1 MGKIM
6 IKYYEENFRILERAI
21 ASIDEQQYEKLL
33 SHCYK
38 AIEKGGKII
47 ASGLGKNV
55 PICEKFVGTMS
66 SYGLPASFLHTN
78 TAVHGD
84 LGIVK
89 DEDVV
94 ILLSKSGNTAET
106 LVLCHHLQKRNCDTW
121 SLSCNEKA
129 KSYDLTHESL
139 YINLEHEGDQWDIVP
154 NNSTTVFLII
164 LQGLAIE
171 LANRFNISRESFALN
186 HPGGNIGERLGSS
199 IK

>member
-1 MGKIM
+1 M
-6 IKYYEENFRILERAI
+6 N
-21 ASIDEQQYEKLL
+21 
-33 SHCYK
+33 
-38 AIEKGGKII
+38 
-47 ASGLGKNV
+47 
-55 PICEKFVGTMS
+55 

-186 HPGGNIGERLGSS
+186 HPGGNIGERLGSAD
-199 IK
+199 K

>member
-1 MGKIM
+1 M

-154 NNSTTVFLII
+154 NNSTTVFLIV

-186 HPGGNIGERLGSS
+186 HPGGNIGEILGSS

>member
-1 MGKIM
+1 M

-38 AIEKGGKII
+38 AIVKVGKII
-47 ASGLGKNV
+47 ASGIGKNV

-106 LVLCHHLQKRNCDTW
+106 LVLCHHLQKRKCDTW

-154 NNSTTVFLII
+154 NNSTTVFLIV

>member
-1 MGKIM
+1 M

-106 LVLCHHLQKRNCDTW
+106 LVLCHHLQKRKCDTW

-154 NNSTTVFLII
+154 NNSTTVFLIV

-171 LANRFNISRESFALN
+171 LANRFNFSRECFALN

>member
-1 MGKIM
+1 M

-55 PICEKFVGTMS
+55 PIWEELVGPMS

>member
-1 MGKIM
+1 M

-106 LVLCHHLQKRNCDTW
+106 LVLCYHLQKRNCDTW

>member
-1 MGKIM
+1 M
-6 IKYYEENFRILERAI
+6 
-21 ASIDEQQYEKLL
+21 

-106 LVLCHHLQKRNCDTW
+106 LVLCHHLQKRKCDTW

-154 NNSTTVFLII
+154 NNSTTVFLIV

>member
-1 MGKIM
+1 M
-6 IKYYEENFRILERAI
+6 IKYYEENFRILEGAI

-38 AIEKGGKII
+38 TIEKGGKII